1 MARIPPEARAR
12 NERLDKLVYQELRAY
27 CTRDAASAY
36 ALAWWVPRNTM
47 WPAGEP
53 VWSKD
58 VKASIARLRR
68 RKGIAIEVIAD
79 PRHWEETTYRLLDG
93 PPFIW

>member
-1 MARIPPEARAR
+1 
-12 NERLDKLVYQELRAY
+12 
-27 CTRDAASAY
+27 
-36 ALAWWVPRNTM
+36 M

-79 PRHWEETTYRLLDG
+79 PRHWAETTYRLLKG
-93 PPFIW
+93 PPFI